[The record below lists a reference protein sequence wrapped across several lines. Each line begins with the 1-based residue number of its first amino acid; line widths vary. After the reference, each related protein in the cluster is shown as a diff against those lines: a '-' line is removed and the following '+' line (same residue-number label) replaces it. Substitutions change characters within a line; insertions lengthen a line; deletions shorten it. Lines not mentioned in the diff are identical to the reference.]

1 MPQKIVITGGEVLVE
16 AELNDSATGKGK
28 QNIRLSGD

>member
-16 AELNDSATGKGK
+16 AELNESGTGEGK
-28 QNIRLSGD
+28 QNIRLSDD